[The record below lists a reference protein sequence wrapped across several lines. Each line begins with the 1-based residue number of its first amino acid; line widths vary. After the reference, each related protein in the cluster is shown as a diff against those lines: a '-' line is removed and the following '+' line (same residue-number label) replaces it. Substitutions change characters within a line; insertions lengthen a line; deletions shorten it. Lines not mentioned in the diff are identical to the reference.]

1 MCKPNSRVYFCTC
14 SSVKQ
19 RPLSLSESRELG
31 KAEYEGIHYLWS
43 LYRYIG
49 RKESLTLGQMILP
62 VESLSENFTSENL
75 LNLLHSGNNFDFDY
89 SPAEGDNLQIRTE
102 YVYQSIRGSQ
112 RADLYDFMSFIY
124 RDSEW
129 KEEVYDVFRDKIRK
143 FKTGIIKSAPSE

>member
-1 MCKPNSRVYFCTC
+1 MCKSNSGVHFCTC

-19 RPLSLSESRELG
+19 IPLSLSESRELG
-31 KAEYEGIHYLWS
+31 KAEYERTHYLWS

-49 RKESLTLGQMILP
+49 GKESLTMGQMILP
-62 VESLSENFTSENL
+62 VESLGENLTSENL

-89 SPAEGDNLQIRTE
+89 SPTEGDNLQIRKE
-102 YVYQSIRGSQ
+102 YVYQSITGSQ
-112 RADLYDFMSFIY
+112 RADLYDFMSFN

-129 KEEVYDVFRDKIRK
+129 KEEVYDVFSDKIRK